1 MTSLKSGVKLGLMKK
16 LLGILVLGL
25 MLGSN
30 AFAATVED
38 FKCTPKKTE
47 QKEQAKKDI
56 NFRLISTKNEKA
68 KFLTYDLENIISFVM
83 LESKSVL
90 KQFKNYKSMH
100 KWFTYEFDD
109 YLPETYSV
117 TQYVM
122 TENKKNGDLVLAA
135 TIIDTSQYY
144 YDTFLNLDKLK
155 NEHQK
160 NEEKFFVM
168 TLELAAQIQE
178 HMMGRW
184 CSTDATKQERKIAW
198 NCNKK

>member
-1 MTSLKSGVKLGLMKK
+1 MKK
-16 LLGILVLGL
+16 LFSIIFVIGL
-25 MLGSN
+25 LLNGN
-30 AFAATVED
+30 AFATTVED

-56 NFRLISTKNEKA
+56 NFRLISTENEKV
-68 KFLTYDLENIISFVM
+68 KFLTYDLENIISLVM
-83 LESKSVL
+83 LQDKSVL

-117 TQYVM
+117 TRYVM
-122 TENKKNGDLVLAA
+122 TENKKNGDLVLEA
-135 TIIDTSQYY
+135 IVIDTSQYY

-168 TLELAAQIQE
+168 GAELYVLIHE
-178 HMMGRW
+178 HYTARW
-184 CSTDATKQERKIAW
+184 YNSSNVMNQERKIAW

>member
-1 MTSLKSGVKLGLMKK
+1 MMKK

-25 MLGSN
+25 LLSGN
-30 AFAATVED
+30 AFATTVED

-56 NFRLISTKNEKA
+56 NFRLISTKNEKI
-68 KFLTYDLENIISFVM
+68 KFLTYDLENIISLVVI
-83 LESKSVL
+83 LESRSVL
-90 KQFKNYKSMH
+90 KQYKNIKSIH
-100 KWFTYEFDD
+100 LWFTYEFDD

-117 TQYVM
+117 TRYVM
-122 TENKKNGDLVLAA
+122 TENKKNGDLVLEA
-135 TIIDTSQYY
+135 IVIDTSQYY

-168 TLELAAQIQE
+168 TDELGALIQKH
-178 HMMGRW
+178 HMERW
-184 CSTDATKQERKIAW
+184 HNYSDATKQERKIAW

>member
-1 MTSLKSGVKLGLMKK
+1 MKK
-16 LLGILVLGL
+16 LLSIIILGL
-25 MLGSN
+25 LLSVN

-56 NFRLISTKNEKA
+56 NFRLISTKNEKI
-68 KFLTYDLENIISFVM
+68 KFLTYDLENIISLVI

-109 YLPETYSV
+109 YIPETYSV

-122 TENKKNGDLVLAA
+122 TENKKNGDLVLWG
-135 TIIDTSQYY
+135 TVVDTSQYY

-168 TLELAAQIQE
+168 TDELGALIQKH
-178 HMMGRW
+178 HMERW
-184 CSTDATKQERKIAW
+184 HNYSDATKQERKIAW
-198 NCNKK
+198 SCEKT